1 MKTAPITPGRLA
13 FSPEGVPLAPEFG
26 DVYHPAAGAL
36 QQAHH
41 VFLGGNR
48 LPSRW
53 GGRKCFVIL
62 ETGFGLGNNFL
73 ATWDAWRRDPQ
84 RCERLVFVSI
94 EKHPLTRVD
103 LGRAHAASPLPELA
117 RALVSAWPLPT
128 PNLHPITFDDGRV
141 QLLLGF
147 GDVALLLPRLV
158 ASVDAFFLDGFAP
171 ARNPEMW
178 EPRRLQ
184 RLGRLAAPGATAATW
199 SAARVVR
206 DALSAAGFT
215 VETTAGTGGKR
226 DITVARF
233 APRHIAASPP
243 GGWQAHDAASRE
255 ALVIGAGLAGCAAAW
270 ALSQQGWRCQVLDRA
285 LEPADVTSGNPAGLF
300 HGSFHRDDGPHAR
313 TLRAAALATERLAG
327 AWIAQGRIA
336 GQLAGCLRL
345 ESRWDDDAARAA
357 LAAQQ
362 IAPGYVDWMDRATA
376 SERSGLALP
385 SGAWSYPGGGWLAPR
400 DYARTLLAHADA
412 GFRGGVDVAGIER
425 RGSLWRALDAR
436 RQVIAEAPVLVLAN
450 GLGAKGLLGA
460 GRNAALWPLTAV
472 RGQIS
477 SLAVDALPGP
487 LPCPRLPVAGG
498 GYVLPPTGG
507 RLIFGATSQPD
518 DTDPALRDADH
529 RLNLQQLAGLSGG
542 DADAWSAL
550 PWRGR
555 VGWRAVTSDRLP
567 LIGAVP
573 DLEALDSASRADQ
586 PRFVPRQRDAR
597 GGLYVFTGLG
607 SRGITWAALGGQ
619 LLASWI
625 SGAPCPLEADLRD
638 ALDPA
643 RYALP
648 RWRSDS

>member
-103 LGRAHAASPLPELA
+103 LDRAHAASPLPELA

-300 HGSFHRDDGPHAR
+300 HGSFHRDDG
-313 TLRAAALATERLAG
+313 
-327 AWIAQGRIA
+327 
-336 GQLAGCLRL
+336 
-345 ESRWDDDAARAA
+345 
-357 LAAQQ
+357 
-362 IAPGYVDWMDRATA
+362 
-376 SERSGLALP
+376 
-385 SGAWSYPGGGWLAPR
+385 
-400 DYARTLLAHADA
+400 
-412 GFRGGVDVAGIER
+412 
-425 RGSLWRALDAR
+425 
-436 RQVIAEAPVLVLAN
+436 
-450 GLGAKGLLGA
+450 
-460 GRNAALWPLTAV
+460 
-472 RGQIS
+472 
-477 SLAVDALPGP
+477 
-487 LPCPRLPVAGG
+487 
-498 GYVLPPTGG
+498 
-507 RLIFGATSQPD
+507 
-518 DTDPALRDADH
+518 
-529 RLNLQQLAGLSGG
+529 
-542 DADAWSAL
+542 
-550 PWRGR
+550 
-555 VGWRAVTSDRLP
+555 
-567 LIGAVP
+567 
-573 DLEALDSASRADQ
+573 
-586 PRFVPRQRDAR
+586 
-597 GGLYVFTGLG
+597 
-607 SRGITWAALGGQ
+607 
-619 LLASWI
+619 
-625 SGAPCPLEADLRD
+625 
-638 ALDPA
+638 
-643 RYALP
+643 
-648 RWRSDS
+648 

>member
-1 MKTAPITPGRLA
+1 
-13 FSPEGVPLAPEFG
+13 
-26 DVYHPAAGAL
+26 
-36 QQAHH
+36 
-41 VFLGGNR
+41 
-48 LPSRW
+48 
-53 GGRKCFVIL
+53 
-62 ETGFGLGNNFL
+62 
-73 ATWDAWRRDPQ
+73 
-84 RCERLVFVSI
+84 
-94 EKHPLTRVD
+94 
-103 LGRAHAASPLPELA
+103 
-117 RALVSAWPLPT
+117 
-128 PNLHPITFDDGRV
+128 
-141 QLLLGF
+141 
-147 GDVALLLPRLV
+147 
-158 ASVDAFFLDGFAP
+158 
-171 ARNPEMW
+171 
-178 EPRRLQ
+178 
-184 RLGRLAAPGATAATW
+184 
-199 SAARVVR
+199 
-206 DALSAAGFT
+206 
-215 VETTAGTGGKR
+215 
-226 DITVARF
+226 
-233 APRHIAASPP
+233 
-243 GGWQAHDAASRE
+243 
-255 ALVIGAGLAGCAAAW
+255 
-270 ALSQQGWRCQVLDRA
+270 
-285 LEPADVTSGNPAGLF
+285 
-300 HGSFHRDDGPHAR
+300 
-313 TLRAAALATERLAG
+313 
-327 AWIAQGRIA
+327 
-336 GQLAGCLRL
+336 
-345 ESRWDDDAARAA
+345 

-425 RGSLWRALDAR
+425 HGSLWRALDAR

-487 LPCPRLPVAGG
+487 RPCPRLPVAGG